1 MVGGAGVRNVNVEAG
16 MGSIAD
22 DGVRWDGYI
31 LLLLLVMVM
40 EELLRVVEG
49 VGGGIWASKEIKQA
63 G

>member
-22 DGVRWDGYI
+22 DGVRWVGYI

-40 EELLRVVEG
+40 EELLRVVGEVYG
-49 VGGGIWASKEIKQA
+49 QA
-63 G
+63 KK

>member
-1 MVGGAGVRNVNVEAG
+1 VKDSGVVGGAGVRNVNVEAG

-22 DGVRWDGYI
+22 DGVRWAGYI

-49 VGGGIWASKEIKQA
+49 VGEVYGQA
-63 G
+63 KK